1 MLDSSANLEKWS
13 VSVPKIENYKPN
25 NEFTT
30 MSQDSLFPK
39 ETSFSLPSDL
49 SGIRAKVIGVGG
61 AGISLVDGLRFDN
74 FESVENLVVDVDN
87 RALSDS
93 IAGEKLSFGRRHT
106 RGMGTGGEHTLAQ
119 KAMEEEKDVIRKKLD
134 GVDIVFLLAGLGG
147 GTGGGATPVIARI
160 ARDAGAIVFA
170 FVPLP
175 FSWEKGRHKM
185 AEGCLSELRKIANAV
200 VPLPNDSLLQ
210 MGGKDATALEC
221 FAEAG
226 RYVSKGISAICSMV
240 FCRGMI
246 DVDFVHISKAFNRRA
261 GRTLF
266 GYGQGNGK
274 DALRQAVRELLICPM
289 LHLPNVSKAADVLLI
304 QITGGTGMGMAAL
317 QQVSTEIREEFHAGE
332 HVVFGAH
339 VDENMGDR
347 VQITV
352 LGATDLEAGTQVV
365 DVAPVASDII
375 SVIPKSKVAHPSKL
389 KQKQGKT
396 IANDKSKK
404 HSSKNNNKLDQNTFS
419 FMDAE
424 NQRGIFGDLPSR
436 NIYAGEDLDVPS
448 YLRRG
453 VKIGI

>member
-1 MLDSSANLEKWS
+1 
-13 VSVPKIENYKPN
+13 
-25 NEFTT
+25 
-30 MSQDSLFPK
+30 
-39 ETSFSLPSDL
+39 
-49 SGIRAKVIGVGG
+49 
-61 AGISLVDGLRFDN
+61 
-74 FESVENLVVDVDN
+74 
-87 RALSDS
+87 
-93 IAGEKLSFGRRHT
+93 
-106 RGMGTGGEHTLAQ
+106 MGTGGEHSLAR
-119 KAMEEEKDVIRKKLD
+119 KAMEEEKDIIRKKLD
-134 GVDIVFLLAGLGG
+134 GIDIVFLLAGLGG
-147 GTGGGATPVIARI
+147 GTGGGATPVIARL
-160 ARDAGAIVFA
+160 AREAGAIVFA

-185 AEGCLSELRKIANAV
+185 AEGCLSDLRKIANAV

-210 MGGKDATALEC
+210 MGGNDATALEC

-240 FCRGMI
+240 FRRGMV

-266 GYGQGNGK
+266 GYGQGEGK
-274 DALRQAVRELLICPM
+274 DSLRQAVRELLVCPM

-317 QQVSTEIREEFHAGE
+317 QQVSTEIREEFNAGE

-352 LGATDLEAGTQVV
+352 LGATDLEAGTKVV
-365 DVAPVASDII
+365 DVAPVASDVI
-375 SVIPKSKVAHPSKL
+375 SAIPKSKVAHPSKL
-389 KQKQGKT
+389 KEKQRNSKSNLSNKKT
-396 IANDKSKK
+396 
-404 HSSKNNNKLDQNTFS
+404 SSKNNDKLDQNTFS

-424 NQRGIFGDLPSR
+424 NQRGIFGDLPAR